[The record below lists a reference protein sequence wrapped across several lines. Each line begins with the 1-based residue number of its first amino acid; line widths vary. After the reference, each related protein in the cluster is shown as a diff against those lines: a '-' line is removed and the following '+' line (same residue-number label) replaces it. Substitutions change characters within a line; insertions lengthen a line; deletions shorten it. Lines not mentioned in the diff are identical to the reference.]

1 MGQAPGQ
8 VAAQVSHG
16 PPSDPRRQLLSVW
29 SRAHAR
35 EVHEDPS
42 SSFRAEFTAGVWAGS
57 FAGAQNGN
65 ARGVKS
71 DSQATRGHHRGQ
83 CGRMAETA

>member
-57 FAGAQNGN
+57 
-65 ARGVKS
+65 S
-71 DSQATRGHHRGQ
+71 ICWCSEWECSWGQ
-83 CGRMAETA
+83 E